1 MHGKGTFTWADG
13 RRYIG
18 EYADDKKKGYGEF
31 IWPDGRCYRGEWLN
45 GKQHGKGAYV
55 TSSGQERYG
64 EWKEGKRIRWIGR
77 LDLNNGDDAASNPEN

>member
-18 EYADDKKKGYGEF
+18 EYVDDKKKGYGEF

-45 GKQHGKGAYV
+45 GKQHGKAAYLPILDKRNMV
-55 TSSGQERYG
+55 NGK
-64 EWKEGKRIRWIGR
+64 KESESDGLKGT
-77 LDLNNGDDAASNPEN
+77 N